1 MVINMLLLLS
11 LVDVCIKDDS
21 SMGETTPE
29 TTVNA
34 TSTTILINRI
44 ISTTTLPKFNI
55 TTASS
60 TIQSSR
66 ISQPSTT
73 SSFSSNSTT
82 SVSTTS
88 TKPMN
93 ITSKPTIS
101 SSTFKLTTLMTTTT
115 TLRTTQ
121 KLTSSTTSKALTI
134 PQIPQQSNDT
144 MENKNDEM
152 QNKTIKKT
160 DYDEVIPN
168 IDNEIEDEHEM
179 FMTTS
184 AVEKLPI
191 QKMQSAKRNENLSF
205 IITTVVI
212 AVSCSILAFIA
223 IFIVY
228 KQYRKSTNPLNY
240 KEKSENGTKRAD
252 EEFSEIRYLT
262 SDEEALDFT
271 LASPT
276 SVTDL

>member
-1 MVINMLLLLS
+1 
-11 LVDVCIKDDS
+11 
-21 SMGETTPE
+21 MGETTPE

-34 TSTTILINRI
+34 TSTTVLINRI
-44 ISTTTLPKFNI
+44 ISNTSPKFNI

-60 TIQSSR
+60 TTQSST

-73 SSFSSNSTT
+73 SSFTSASTT
-82 SVSTTS
+82 SVSTTPI
-88 TKPMN
+88 KPIN
-93 ITSKPTIS
+93 TTSKPTIS
-101 SSTFKLTTLMTTTT
+101 SSTFKSTTLMTTTT

-121 KLTSSTTSKALTI
+121 KSTSSTTSKASTI
-134 PQIPQQSNDT
+134 PEISQQSNDT
-144 MENKNDEM
+144 VENKNDEM
-152 QNKTIKKT
+152 QNKTIET
-160 DYDEVIPN
+160 DYDEIIPN
-168 IDNEIEDEHEM
+168 TDNEIEDEHEM
-179 FMTTS
+179 FIPTS
-184 AVEKLPI
+184 AVERLPI

-212 AVSCSILAFIA
+212 AVSCTVLGFIA

-262 SDEEALDFT
+262 SDEEVLDFS